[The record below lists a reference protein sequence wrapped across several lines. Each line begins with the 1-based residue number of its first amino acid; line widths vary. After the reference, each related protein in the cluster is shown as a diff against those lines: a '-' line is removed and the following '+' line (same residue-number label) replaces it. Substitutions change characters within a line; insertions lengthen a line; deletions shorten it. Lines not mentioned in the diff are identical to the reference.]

1 MDKTIEKYCPD
12 WNDKL
17 KPMLEDAEKLGAAAE
32 RERIRAAVQLIE
44 PDDIAPDYMRG
55 YVDAVKEVLSLLKDG
70 DGK

>member
-1 MDKTIEKYCPD
+1 MSEVMSKYCPD
-12 WNDKL
+12 WDKIKL
-17 KPMLEDAEKLGAAAE
+17 MLEDAGKLGVAEE

-70 DGK
+70 DGE